1 MNFRRL
7 TALSFAAGA
16 VDAVSFYQLGRI
28 FTANMTGNVVLL
40 GLSAGHGGT
49 GETLRS
55 AIALTGYVCSALM
68 AFRLTAGAS
77 GWDRPVVSVLWAEA
91 LLLAGFAAGWAV
103 RLPLGVLVLVAAVAM
118 GLQSAAV
125 NRVGD
130 SGISTTYITGTL
142 TALLG
147 QLAEAA
153 RQEASAVRRLSV
165 VVALVVGAAVAGVLQ
180 TVRDT
185 LAALLP
191 VVVVLM
197 VLVDLEWP
205 VVKRWPG
212 LSRVRHR
219 GR

>member
-1 MNFRRL
+1 
-7 TALSFAAGA
+7 
-16 VDAVSFYQLGRI
+16 
-28 FTANMTGNVVLL
+28 
-40 GLSAGHGGT
+40 
-49 GETLRS
+49 
-55 AIALTGYVCSALM
+55 
-68 AFRLTAGAS
+68 
-77 GWDRPVVSVLWAEA
+77 
-91 LLLAGFAAGWAV
+91 
-103 RLPLGVLVLVAAVAM
+103 
-118 GLQSAAV
+118 V